1 MKNDLKSSGFNF
13 ALWHK
18 VFWIVFYQNF
28 FLFEFE
34 SVIKT
39 FKKISFWLTKIFH
52 LLALL
57 NEIIVKVCCLG
68 CTQLEYL
75 PEKDFVGKY
84 MDYPLPSDIIIPVQ
98 NHVEHTKFFNAP
110 YQTLMFVQKISL
122 FAKQVHN
129 PPKNIMST
137 LFWSLLR
144 AWPLLLMALS
154 LAVVSGCIIWLLVSL
169 TVWISIMHSILLSHS
184 FIKSHHCFLL
194 TFFFIR
200 IHGQTRN
207 NFQDKFH
214 MDLLKVYG
222 GHLFPWQQLGKLDGR
237 VFVAKIISKYL
248 KSPSILFLKVTA
260 TEHHHP
266 WLHEHLQFCG
276 YLLELPSLICILVQL
291 HPC

>member
-1 MKNDLKSSGFNF
+1 MAQGLLDCVLSKLFPIWIWECHKDIQEDIFLINQNISS
-13 ALWHK
+13 
-18 VFWIVFYQNF
+18 
-28 FLFEFE
+28 
-34 SVIKT
+34 S
-39 FKKISFWLTKIFH
+39 
-52 LLALL
+52 LALL
-57 NEIIVKVCCLG
+57 KEIIVKVCCLG

-184 FIKSHHCFLL
+184 FIK
-194 TFFFIR
+194 
-200 IHGQTRN
+200 
-207 NFQDKFH
+207 
-214 MDLLKVYG
+214 
-222 GHLFPWQQLGKLDGR
+222 
-237 VFVAKIISKYL
+237 
-248 KSPSILFLKVTA
+248 
-260 TEHHHP
+260 
-266 WLHEHLQFCG
+266 
-276 YLLELPSLICILVQL
+276 
-291 HPC
+291 